1 MFELLDTCQQ
11 NAVIKVVGIGGG
23 GGNAVEH
30 MMAGHIEGVEFIC
43 ANTDAQ
49 ALKNS
54 SANTVIQLGE
64 NITRGLGA
72 GANPEVG
79 RRAAEEDR
87 EKIRAVLGGADM
99 VFIAAGMGG
108 GTGTGAAPVFAQ
120 IAKELGILTVA
131 VTTKPF
137 SFEGKMRLQTAE
149 QGIANL
155 SQYVDSLI
163 TIPNNKLLSVL
174 GKNVTLINAF
184 KAANDVLRGAVQG
197 IAELITR
204 PGLIN
209 VDFADVRTVMSEMGM
224 AMMGTGVSSGEH
236 RARLAA
242 EAAIA
247 SPLLEDVD
255 LTGAK
260 GVLVNIT
267 SGLDLSIGEFEE
279 VGEVVREITSDS
291 ATVVVGTVIDP
302 DLRDE
307 VRVTVIVTGLGR
319 KQVAA
324 ALKMPSLEHVKT
336 GTDSQIDYGQLDKPA
351 ISRRHEPKG
360 PEPISAPQQQFQQ
373 SQTLT
378 QPASLA
384 PQQPASQQQFTPPAA
399 PQVTASP
406 QHPQTAQPVLRE
418 PPPQTLT
425 RAMPVTENLHDIDY
439 LDIPAFLRRREEEV
453 TS

>member
-30 MMAGHIEGVEFIC
+30 MMASHIEGVEFIC

-49 ALKNS
+49 AVKNS
-54 SANTVIQLGE
+54 SANTIIQLGE
-64 NITRGLGA
+64 AITRGLGA

-79 RRAAEEDR
+79 RKAAEEDR
-87 EKIRAVLGGADM
+87 EKIRNILTGADM
-99 VFIAAGMGG
+99 VFLAAGMGG

-163 TIPNNKLLSVL
+163 TIPNNKLLTVL

-184 KAANDVLRGAVQG
+184 KAANDVLRGAVKG
-197 IAELITR
+197 IAELITL

-224 AMMGTGVSSGEH
+224 AMMGTGVGSGEH

-267 SGLDLSIGEFEE
+267 AGLDLSIGEFEE
-279 VGEVVREITSDS
+279 VGEVVKNITSDG
-291 ATVVVGTVIDP
+291 ATVVVGTVIDAE
-302 DLRDE
+302 LRDE

-324 ALKMPSLEHVKT
+324 ALKMPMIEQVRSVGET
-336 GTDSQIDYGQLDKPA
+336 ATADYAQLDKPA
-351 ISRRHEPKG
+351 ILRK
-360 PEPISAPQQQFQQ
+360 
-373 SQTLT
+373 QTLAT
-378 QPASLA
+378 EA
-384 PQQPASQQQFTPPAA
+384 TG
-399 PQVTASP
+399 TY
-406 QHPQTAQPVLRE
+406 TAQPSTNSTTSSPTNTAAVGSGQRVVSLPE
-418 PPPQTLT
+418 S
-425 RAMPVTENLHDIDY
+425 VHDIDY
-439 LDIPAFLRRREEEV
+439 LDIPAFLRRKEDREEDR
-453 TS
+453 